1 MKFLKANKQKTPPP
15 HLSVTNL
22 YPLENFIEGTKC
34 LVDKELK
41 KALSKPTAPNITR
54 KDHRAISRL
63 RRSYQI
69 TIKPADKNLGIVV
82 LNSSDYVD
90 QCLVHLSSDTY
101 IRINHF
107 PTNQIKQA
115 IENTLI
121 CFKTH
126 LTPHKH
132 LHDFLKS
139 RHDHLI
145 PAFYGLPKIHKPLNE
160 QGIPPIR
167 PIISHSN
174 SLLSHTAS
182 FIDYVLQP
190 LAQSYDDFLKNSTGL
205 VTELNNSTFPSD
217 IILVTLDVVNL
228 YPSIPQGECINI
240 IHEEMF
246 KFQELILFDPNLITH
261 LLHTNMTNNF
271 FQFAGCT
278 FLQQKGTAMGAA
290 FSPSIANIF
299 MSVLLRKFLALTSEK
314 PTFIKRYIDDII
326 MLWPQH
332 QNLTNF
338 INSLNN
344 YHQNIK
350 FTVNYS
356 NTSVNFLD
364 LTVYKGDLFNRTNK
378 LDVKT
383 YEKNGNLYQYVHF
396 TSNHPKHNLRGIIIG
411 EATRYVRTNS
421 SENTYLEQ
429 LEKFTSRLVKRS
441 YPHRFIN
448 KALRKVHYKNRD
460 RYIETQ
466 CKPLPKP
473 LTRPVFK
480 CVPPPNFQMLKV
492 IILRE
497 FSSHNISRYTDTPL
511 FVTLRNTTLKDI
523 LINRNHTPTDTDVA
537 KITENS
543 NYAGSH
549 HQYNLTLPDRKN
561 TKKPHPCCN
570 PRCATCHHF
579 NPSNHFVSTSTKQCF
594 NINKAFS
601 CDSKQ
606 IIYLITCT
614 KCNKQYVGRTY
625 KTLRERIS
633 QHRSSIK
640 VNQDR
645 YISKH
650 FNLAGHNITHL
661 TVQVIDGADRTNP
674 DQLQELEKFWIQC
687 LNTIQPKGLNINTE

>member
-1 MKFLKANKQKTPPP
+1 MSLRSAARRNRETPVTPTNLDNSNISLYRPMKFLKANKQKTPPP

-41 KALSKPTAPNITR
+41 KALSKPTAPNITT

-63 RRSYQI
+63 RRSHQI

-121 CFKTH
+121 CFKSH
-126 LTPHKH
+126 LTPHKR

-290 FSPSIANIF
+290 FSPSIAN
-299 MSVLLRKFLALTSEK
+299 MWHSRRKS
-314 PTFIKRYIDDII
+314 
-326 MLWPQH
+326 
-332 QNLTNF
+332 
-338 INSLNN
+338 
-344 YHQNIK
+344 
-350 FTVNYS
+350 
-356 NTSVNFLD
+356 
-364 LTVYKGDLFNRTNK
+364 
-378 LDVKT
+378 T
-383 YEKNGNLYQYVHF
+383 YW
-396 TSNHPKHNLRGIIIG
+396 R
-411 EATRYVRTNS
+411 
-421 SENTYLEQ
+421 
-429 LEKFTSRLVKRS
+429 
-441 YPHRFIN
+441 
-448 KALRKVHYKNRD
+448 
-460 RYIETQ
+460 
-466 CKPLPKP
+466 
-473 LTRPVFK
+473 
-480 CVPPPNFQMLKV
+480 
-492 IILRE
+492 
-497 FSSHNISRYTDTPL
+497 
-511 FVTLRNTTLKDI
+511 
-523 LINRNHTPTDTDVA
+523 
-537 KITENS
+537 
-543 NYAGSH
+543 
-549 HQYNLTLPDRKN
+549 
-561 TKKPHPCCN
+561 
-570 PRCATCHHF
+570 
-579 NPSNHFVSTSTKQCF
+579 
-594 NINKAFS
+594 
-601 CDSKQ
+601 
-606 IIYLITCT
+606 
-614 KCNKQYVGRTY
+614 
-625 KTLRERIS
+625 
-633 QHRSSIK
+633 
-640 VNQDR
+640 
-645 YISKH
+645 
-650 FNLAGHNITHL
+650 
-661 TVQVIDGADRTNP
+661 
-674 DQLQELEKFWIQC
+674 
-687 LNTIQPKGLNINTE
+687 